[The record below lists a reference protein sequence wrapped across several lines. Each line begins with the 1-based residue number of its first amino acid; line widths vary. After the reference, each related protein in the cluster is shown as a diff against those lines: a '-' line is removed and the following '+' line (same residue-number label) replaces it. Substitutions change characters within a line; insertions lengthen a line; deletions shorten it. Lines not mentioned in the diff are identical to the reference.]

1 MFLLQT
7 QIKQNVF
14 YECQWKFS
22 RNARI
27 FQNNFH
33 TTLTQ
38 RVEERQ
44 YDHHSKLKNI
54 QQSFNLWTEQL
65 PEDNPLKPTDLK
77 RINCAA

>member
-1 MFLLQT
+1 MAASKPKYVPFANTDQAKFLIEEVLPS
-7 QIKQNVF
+7 F

-44 YDHHSKLKNI
+44 YDHHTKLKNI
-54 QQSFNLWTEQL
+54 QQSFNNFV
-65 PEDNPLKPTDLK
+65 D
-77 RINCAA
+77 